1 MGATPAAC
9 AVASSRLPDSRRRG
23 LHARA
28 LARPPSDG
36 GRPQRR
42 PRTCRTLTSTSATL
56 SFGVPSVPRGGFHAV
71 RARKPSPSACVGRI
85 PAAARAS
92 RDVRL
97 EPKEYKGCR
106 TCVLFEHV
114 VDQVQGTG
122 GCAM

>member
-85 PAAARAS
+85 QQQREHRAMS
-92 RDVRL
+92 DWNPRST
-97 EPKEYKGCR
+97 KGAGHACYLS
-106 TCVLFEHV
+106 T
-114 VDQVQGTG
+114 
-122 GCAM
+122 